1 MDTMTTMNYEAE
13 DNYAEEA
20 YDRQR
25 DACAHFP
32 KDIWD
37 KVSHMIQ
44 AQALMVGEE
53 LLAIK
58 KQTAINRGF
67 AESIYGNS
75 LGKAPESLIA
85 S

>member
-1 MDTMTTMNYEAE
+1 MIANYEAE

-20 YDRQR
+20 YDRHR

-37 KVSHMIQ
+37 KVSHMNQ

-58 KQTAINRGF
+58 KQTAINRVF

-75 LGKAPESLIA
+75 LGKTPESLIA